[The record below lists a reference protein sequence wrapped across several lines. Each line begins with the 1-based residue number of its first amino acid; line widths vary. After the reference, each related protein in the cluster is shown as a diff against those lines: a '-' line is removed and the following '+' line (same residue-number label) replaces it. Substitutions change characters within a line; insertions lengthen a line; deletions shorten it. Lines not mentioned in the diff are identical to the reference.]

1 MARVRGDAPLT
12 LSVLD
17 RLIDEDLKVSGAL
30 NLTRSVSLRKLK
42 DAVRRD
48 LEWLLNT
55 RHPVQPAPPGSQLAS
70 SLYMYGLPDI
80 TSLSVLSLAD
90 RKYLTESIQ
99 SAVSLFEPR
108 IANVRVNLL
117 TIGHDKVPSLRFV
130 IEGMLRVN
138 PNPEP
143 VSFDTVLELSSGE
156 YKVQGEAGAR

>member
-1 MARVRGDAPLT
+1 MPRVRADAPVT

-17 RLIDEDLKVSGAL
+17 RLIDDDLKHSGAL
-30 NLTRSVSLRKLK
+30 YLTRSQSLRKLK

-55 RHPVQPAPPGSQLAS
+55 RHPVQPAAPGTELAES
-70 SLYMYGLPDI
+70 VYMYGLPDI
-80 TSLSVLSLAD
+80 TSMSVLSVND
-90 RKYLTESIQ
+90 RKYLTESIKA
-99 SAVSLFEPR
+99 AVTKFEPR
-108 IANVRVNLL
+108 ITNVRVNLV

-130 IEGMLRVN
+130 IDGMLRVN
-138 PNPEP
+138 PNPEH